1 MKTSQRIESVDLLRG
16 LTIAAMILVNNPG
29 TWSSGYAPLLHA
41 EWHGLTPTDL
51 IFPFFLFIVGIS
63 IHLSYKAKLATAIV
77 YKKILKRTLKLFA
90 LGFFLSWF
98 LPHIPFFNDLETVR
112 ILGVLQRIA
121 LVFCVSA
128 ILYLN
133 VNWKTL
139 LGIAVSI
146 LIGYFVLLG
155 VVPLPDGSV
164 PTFNRAPNNW
174 AMYVDLNILGEHM
187 WKDDYDPE
195 GLLSSIPAIVSCISG
210 ILIGRM
216 LLNKSNNKMGFF
228 MIIS

>member
-98 LPHIPFFNDLETVR
+98 LPHIPFL
-112 ILGVLQRIA
+112 
-121 LVFCVSA
+121 
-128 ILYLN
+128 
-133 VNWKTL
+133 
-139 LGIAVSI
+139 
-146 LIGYFVLLG
+146 
-155 VVPLPDGSV
+155 
-164 PTFNRAPNNW
+164 
-174 AMYVDLNILGEHM
+174 
-187 WKDDYDPE
+187 
-195 GLLSSIPAIVSCISG
+195 
-210 ILIGRM
+210 
-216 LLNKSNNKMGFF
+216 
-228 MIIS
+228 MI